1 MILKFCSV
9 VYSMLWWRDDNNLT
23 IGNELIN
30 WSIIRTSPISRFH
43 KLHCTEKPMRLA
55 HRSRDDEIVIDRSC
69 CFERYRL
76 LDHQPADFLSSK
88 IEWFIFC
95 LHAMTSTSVLFQLY
109 EQHRFC
115 IESRDK
121 RCIFF
126 WWNRSK
132 QNKSIYKAELSMFTC
147 NTYGAK
153 PSDHIIILI
162 FIWISLSHKNE

>member
-9 VYSMLWWRDDNNLT
+9 VYSMLRWRDDNNLT
-23 IGNELIN
+23 ISNELIN
-30 WSIIRTSPISRFH
+30 WSIIITSPISRFH
-43 KLHCTEKPMRLA
+43 KLNTSTEKPMRLLIG
-55 HRSRDDEIVIDRSC
+55 HVMM
-69 CFERYRL
+69 RL
-76 LDHQPADFLSSK
+76 SLIGVVALNDANRLIISQQGFLSSK
-88 IEWFIFC
+88 IEWFIFR
-95 LHAMTSTSVLFQLY
+95 LHAMTSTFQLY

-121 RCIFF
+121 RRIFF
-126 WWNRSK
+126 WWNISK

-162 FIWISLSHKNE
+162 FIWIS

>member
-1 MILKFCSV
+1 MVNHHNFAHFSISQTPYK
-9 VYSMLWWRDDNNLT
+9 YWET
-23 IGNELIN
+23 NEI
-30 WSIIRTSPISRFH
+30 
-43 KLHCTEKPMRLA
+43 A

-69 CFERYRL
+69 GFERYRL
-76 LDHQPADFLSSK
+76 VDHQPADFLSSK
-88 IEWFIFC
+88 IEWFIFR
-95 LHAMTSTSVLFQLY
+95 LHAMTSTFQLY

-121 RCIFF
+121 RRIFF
-126 WWNRSK
+126 WWNISK

>member
-9 VYSMLWWRDDNNLT
+9 VYSVLWWRDDNSLT

-43 KLHCTEKPMRLA
+43 KLHCTEKPMRLL
-55 HRSRDDEIVIDRSC
+55 IDHVMM
-69 CFERYRL
+69 RL
-76 LDHQPADFLSSK
+76 SLIGVVALNDANRLIISQQGFLSSK

-126 WWNRSK
+126 WWNISK
-132 QNKSIYKAELSMFTC
+132 QNKSIYKAELGMFTC
-147 NTYGAK
+147 NTYGTN
-153 PSDHIIILI
+153 HQT
-162 FIWISLSHKNE
+162 IS